1 MGGCL
6 IERTTP
12 IEELVALL
20 PDAVGYMMRAGIK
33 CIACGEPV
41 WGTIESAAQ
50 EKGLPQER
58 IDRIVADLNAMLPSG
73 APEGT
78 GCR

>member
-1 MGGCL
+1 M
-6 IERTTP
+6 IERSTP
-12 IEELVALL
+12 IEELVILL
-20 PDAVGYMMRAGIK
+20 PDAVSYLMRAGIK

-50 EKGLPQER
+50 EKGIPSDR
-58 IDRIVADLNAMLPSG
+58 IEQIVADLNAMLPEAGSYH
-73 APEGT
+73 T

>member
-1 MGGCL
+1 M
-6 IERTTP
+6 IFRTTP
-12 IEELVALL
+12 IEELVTLL
-20 PDAVGYMMRAGIK
+20 PDSVSYLMRAGIK

-50 EKGLPQER
+50 EKGIPSDR
-58 IDRIVADLNAMLPSG
+58 IEQIVADLNGMLLAAAS
-73 APEGT
+73 EGT

>member
-1 MGGCL
+1 MIL
-6 IERTTP
+6 RTTP
-12 IEELVALL
+12 IEELVTLL
-20 PDAVGYMMRAGIK
+20 PDSVSYLMRAGIK

-50 EKGLPQER
+50 EKGIPSDR
-58 IDRIVADLNAMLPSG
+58 IEQIVADLNGMLLAAAS
-73 APEGT
+73 EGT